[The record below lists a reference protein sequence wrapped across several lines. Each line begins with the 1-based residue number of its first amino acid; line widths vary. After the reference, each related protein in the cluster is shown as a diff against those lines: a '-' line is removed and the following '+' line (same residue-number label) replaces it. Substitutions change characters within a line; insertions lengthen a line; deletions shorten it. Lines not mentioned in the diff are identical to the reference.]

1 MFKKVIHIIVACFIL
16 VSTTGFTINLHYCHS
31 KVYDLAVFAPAHSCC
46 ESCCG
51 GPCHVSGD
59 IDNTNHCEDES
70 IVVESTDD
78 YIGSSYAVSL
88 ENAHSIDIFLIASI
102 LFNLQGQNNDVL
114 IEPPWHKEPPPYQ
127 EVVLSHIQ
135 SYLI

>member
-1 MFKKVIHIIVACFIL
+1 M
-16 VSTTGFTINLHYCHS
+16 HYCHS

-88 ENAHSIDIFLIASI
+88 ENAHSIDLFLIASI

>member
-1 MFKKVIHIIVACFIL
+1 MIRKVVHIVVACFIL
-16 VSTTGFTINLHYCHS
+16 VSITGFTINLHYCH
-31 KVYDLAVFAPAHSCC
+31 KQIYDLAVFAPAHSCC
-46 ESCCG
+46 EAGSG
-51 GPCHVSGD
+51 AQCHEAGD
-59 IDNTNHCEDES
+59 SDTKNHCEDES

-78 YIGSSYAVSL
+78 YVGSSFAVSF
-88 ENAHSIDIFLIASI
+88 ENTHSIDLLLTASV
-102 LFNLQGQNNDVL
+102 LFNVQGPDDEIL